1 MVEMKWSGLNSFVLQ
16 EFSLRSGSNPFPV
29 ELSDALPFGMVDVKD
44 NWIPSPISYQ
54 PNIGI
59 TKIYWNKYLDSIR
72 DRYQEAKEMLA
83 ADEWLKGLESE
94 RDSQMQDIE
103 RIERFE
109 KTRSADMTG
118 VNGLWRHLRASEA
131 ADSGMFGR
139 FRAQDLSFY

>member
-1 MVEMKWSGLNSFVLQ
+1 
-16 EFSLRSGSNPFPV
+16 
-29 ELSDALPFGMVDVKD
+29 MVDVKD

-59 TKIYWNKYLDSIR
+59 TKIYWNKDLDSMR

-109 KTRSADMTG
+109 KTRSTDIAG
-118 VNGLWRHLRASEA
+118 VNILWRHLRASEA
-131 ADSGMFGR
+131 ADSGMFGC
-139 FRAQDLSFY
+139 FRAQDLSLY